1 MVSPT
6 WHELIDFHCSARTVS
21 DGDTIKPNP
30 YYEDLARRRYNY
42 SAIEDQGAV
51 RLIFLTEAVG
61 DRPYKTLRRGG
72 RFIWCHNLRYE
83 GKDEAGYRQLS
94 FTVDKGKKRFVVAE
108 NNCLCLPSKT
118 YVGNHP
124 YFARRDKTFLPFAT
138 PFGYTNCLHMMADAA
153 NLSRT
158 EFLTHIREDNPYVPG
173 TLVKPRLGYFY
184 PQSAALGEGINPQWD
199 KPHPCGLIL
208 GPSLQNDYD
217 CGRDF
222 YRVRFGGTTYERVHA
237 VEMEILSEV

>member
-6 WHELIDFHCSARTVS
+6 WHELVDFHCSSRTVS
-21 DGDTIKPNP
+21 NGETIQSNP
-30 YYEDLARRRYNY
+30 YHEDFARRRYNY
-42 SAIEDQGAV
+42 SAVEDHDAV

-61 DRPYKTLRRGG
+61 DRPYQTLRRNG

-83 GKDEAGYRQLS
+83 GTNAAGYRQIS
-94 FTVDKGKKRFVVAE
+94 FTVDKGKKRFIVAE

-138 PFGYTNCLHMMADAA
+138 AFGYTNCLNMMADSA
-153 NLSRT
+153 NISRADLIVHLSA
-158 EFLTHIREDNPYVPG
+158 ESPYVPG
-173 TLVKPRLGYFY
+173 TLVTPRLGYFY
-184 PQSAALGEGINPQWD
+184 PQSAVLGDAQNLDWD
-199 KPHPCGLIL
+199 EPHPCGLIL
-208 GPSLQNDYD
+208 GRALQNDYD